1 MDLARLGREGLKV
14 STLRMVM
21 AAVKNFEIAK
31 GGAGY
36 SASSDE
42 VLGVVQK
49 EIKQRQESIESFE
62 KGNREDLA
70 GKEKK
75 EMEILRVYL
84 PPQMAEEEIRKL
96 VEEAIRQTGVSTMAE
111 MGKVMGVLM
120 P

>member
-31 GGAGY
+31 GVAGY

-49 EIKQRQESIESFE
+49 EIKQR
-62 KGNREDLA
+62 
-70 GKEKK
+70 
-75 EMEILRVYL
+75 
-84 PPQMAEEEIRKL
+84 
-96 VEEAIRQTGVSTMAE
+96 
-111 MGKVMGVLM
+111 
-120 P
+120 